1 MGFLKNFFE
10 FRQMKSLIKQATET
24 IYSEQFDYEVAL
36 QRLEMKSDK
45 LTALIAI
52 KFAVYLDEPVS
63 KDDIKQAIKEV
74 HLSKIEFKEKEQM
87 EGFLDSLKDDTEIDW
102 LERTKSILEGKLAYK
117 ENEYSYEAAI
127 YHLEKIKKG
136 PSTAKEKEK
145 WKTLSSNLEEAE
157 KNYNDHVQKLMDVQ
171 DEEQSRK
178 AAQAVLDKMI
188 AERDE
193 RRKHMTDEEIQNEI
207 AQAKIDRENILSDL
221 KQQLKKSKEN
231 DN

>member
-1 MGFLKNFFE
+1 
-10 FRQMKSLIKQATET
+10 MKSLIIQATET
-24 IYSEQFDYEVAL
+24 IYSEQFDYEIAL
-36 QRLEMKSDK
+36 KRLEMKSDK

-63 KDDIKQAIKEV
+63 KEDIKQAIKEV
-74 HLSKIEFKEKEQM
+74 QLSKIEFKEEEQM

-136 PSTAKEKEK
+136 PASAKEKEK

-157 KNYNDHVQKLMDVQ
+157 KNYNNHVQKLMDVQ

>member
-1 MGFLKNFFE
+1 MGLFKSFFE
-10 FRQMKSLIKQATET
+10 FRQMKSLIKQATKT
-24 IYSEQFDYEVAL
+24 IYSEQFDFEIVL
-36 QRLEMKSDK
+36 QRLTVKSDK

-74 HLSKIEFKEKEQM
+74 QQSKIEFKEEEQM
-87 EGFLDSLKDDTEIDW
+87 EVFLDSLKDDTEIDW
-102 LERTKSILEGKLAYK
+102 LERTKSILDGKLAYK

-136 PSTAKEKEK
+136 PSTPKEKEK
-145 WKTLSSNLEEAE
+145 WKTLSSNLEAAE
-157 KNYNDHVQKLMDVQ
+157 KIYNNHLQKLMDVQ

-207 AQAKIDRENILSDL
+207 AKAKLDRENF
-221 KQQLKKSKEN
+221 N
-231 DN
+231 

>member
-1 MGFLKNFFE
+1 MGFLKTFFE
-10 FRQMKSLIKQATET
+10 FRQMKSLIIQATET
-24 IYSEQFDYEVAL
+24 IYSEQFDYEIAL
-36 QRLEMKSDK
+36 KRLEMKSDK

-63 KDDIKQAIKEV
+63 KEDIKQAIKEV
-74 HLSKIEFKEKEQM
+74 QLSKIEFKEEEQM

-136 PSTAKEKEK
+136 PASAKEKEK

-157 KNYNDHVQKLMDVQ
+157 KNYNNHVQKLMDVQ